1 MSSTARYSSYS
12 CHSGLPQK
20 LAAAVSQHAQE
31 LDIVL
36 LEERQ
41 HTVIEQIGRR
51 DRRLAARIICD
62 GQPLVTTGCGYL
74 PIGYLTTGY
83 LPIGA
88 LPTGGAGGGGSLRG
102 RSAAAA
108 ALSMAKD
115 APIAVRSL
123 SIINPLCLNRIFP
136 AAPVRS
142 PLMFVGSG
150 VHRCTFTNALAETI
164 AQQES
169 SDAP

>member
-1 MSSTARYSSYS
+1 
-12 CHSGLPQK
+12 
-20 LAAAVSQHAQE
+20 
-31 LDIVL
+31 
-36 LEERQ
+36 
-41 HTVIEQIGRR
+41 
-51 DRRLAARIICD
+51 
-62 GQPLVTTGCGYL
+62 
-74 PIGYLTTGY
+74 
-83 LPIGA
+83 

-108 ALSMAKD
+108 ALSIAKD

-142 PLMFVGSG
+142 PLMLVGSG

-169 SDAP
+169 SDAPEFPRRCGAKVTAIPEHPHIRPPAGIITLVSRRPCVSEACFSYLVLRGAAVRAFDLSFPACATPAPAPPRWLPRRA